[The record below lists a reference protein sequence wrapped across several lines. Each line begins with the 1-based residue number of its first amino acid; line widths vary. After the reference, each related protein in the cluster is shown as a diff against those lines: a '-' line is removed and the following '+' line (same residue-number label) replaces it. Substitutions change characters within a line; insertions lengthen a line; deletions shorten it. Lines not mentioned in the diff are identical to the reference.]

1 MEHSFW
7 HHKWEHNDIGFHRKT
22 ANALLVEHLP
32 VLGLAD
38 GQRVF
43 VPLCGKTLDI
53 RWLLS
58 QEYRV
63 AGAEL
68 SRLAVDQLFA
78 ELECVPT
85 ITEAGPLLHYSAPD
99 LDIFV
104 GDILELTADLL
115 GPVDAIYDRAALV
128 ALPPALRDLY
138 TAHLRAI
145 TNRAPQLTIVFEYD
159 QSRAEGPPFSIP
171 DAEIA
176 RHYEASYSPVL
187 LANHVIPNG
196 MRGQCPAAEKV
207 WNLAPKKGIAGL

>member
-7 HHKWEHNDIGFHRKT
+7 HHKWEHNDIGFHQKT

-32 VLGLAD
+32 VLGLVD
-38 GQRVF
+38 GHRVF

-58 QEYRV
+58 QEFRV

-85 ITEAGPLLHYSAPD
+85 IAEVGPLLHFSAPS

-104 GDILELTADLL
+104 GDILELTPDLL
-115 GPVDAIYDRAALV
+115 GAVDAVYDRAALV
-128 ALPPALRDLY
+128 ALPSALRDLY
-138 TAHLRAI
+138 TAHLRAL
-145 TNRAPQLTIVFEYD
+145 TGTAPQLVIVFEYD
-159 QSRAEGPPFSIP
+159 QSRADGPPFSIS
-171 DAEIA
+171 DAEIVRQYA
-176 RHYEASYSPVL
+176 GSYIPTL
-187 LANHVIPNG
+187 LANHTVPNG

-207 WNLAPKKGIAGL
+207 WHLVPMQGLEGL

>member
-1 MEHSFW
+1 LEHSFW
-7 HHKWEHNDIGFHRKT
+7 HHKWEHNDIGFHQKT
-22 ANALLVEHLP
+22 ANALLVAHLP

-85 ITEAGPLLHYSAPD
+85 VVEIGPLLHYSAPS

-104 GDILELTADLL
+104 GDIFDLTRELL
-115 GPVDAIYDRAALV
+115 GPVDAVYDRAALV
-128 ALPPALRDLY
+128 ALPPELRDRY
-138 TAHLRAI
+138 TAHLRVI
-145 TNRAPQLTIVFEYD
+145 TDTAPQIAIVFEYD
-159 QSRAEGPPFSIP
+159 QSRADGPPFSIS

-176 RHYEASYSPVL
+176 RHYAGSYSPTL
-187 LANHVIPNG
+187 LADNAVPNG

-207 WNLAPKKGIAGL
+207 WHLAPKRDLSGR

>member
-7 HHKWEHNDIGFHRKT
+7 HHKWEANDIGFHQKT
-22 ANALLVEHLP
+22 ANTLLVEHLP
-32 VLGLAD
+32 ALGLVD

-85 ITEAGPLLHYSAPD
+85 IEDVGSLLHYRAPD

-104 GDILELTADLL
+104 GDIFELSRELL

-128 ALPPALRDLY
+128 ALPPDLRERY

-145 TNRAPQLTIVFEYD
+145 TDTAPQLTIVFEYD
-159 QSRAEGPPFSIP
+159 QSRAEGPPFSIS

-176 RHYEASYSPVL
+176 RHCDASYSPVL
-187 LANHVIPNG
+187 LANHAIPNG

-207 WNLAPKKGIAGL
+207 WHLAPK

>member
-7 HHKWEHNDIGFHRKT
+7 HHKWERNDIGFHQKT
-22 ANALLVEHLP
+22 ANSLLVQHLP
-32 VLGLAD
+32 VLGLED

-78 ELECVPT
+78 ELEFVPT
-85 ITEAGPLLHYSAPD
+85 IADVGPLLHYSAPE

-104 GDILELTADLL
+104 GDILDLAPGLL
-115 GPVDAIYDRAALV
+115 GPVDAVYDRAALV
-128 ALPPALRDLY
+128 ALPQPLRDLY
-138 TAHLRAI
+138 TAHLRDI
-145 TNRAPQLTIVFEYD
+145 TTTAPQLVIVFDYD
-159 QSRAEGPPFSIP
+159 QSLAEGPPFSIP
-171 DAEIA
+171 DDEIL
-176 RHYEASYSPVL
+176 RHYQSAYSPTL
-187 LANHVIPNG
+187 LADHAIPNG
-196 MRGQCPAAEKV
+196 MRGQCPAREKV
-207 WNLAPKKGIAGL
+207 WHLANRI

>member
-7 HHKWEHNDIGFHRKT
+7 HHKWEHNDIGFHQKT

-38 GQRVF
+38 SQRVF

-58 QEYRV
+58 QEFRV

-78 ELECVPT
+78 ELDCVPE
-85 ITEAGPLLHYSAPD
+85 IAEIGPLLHYSAPG

-104 GDILELTADLL
+104 GDIFDLTRELL
-115 GPVDAIYDRAALV
+115 GPVDAVYDRAALV
-128 ALPPALRDLY
+128 ALPSPMRDRY

-145 TNRAPQLTIVFEYD
+145 TDTAPQLTIVFEYD
-159 QSRAEGPPFSIP
+159 QSRAEGPPFSIS

-176 RHYEASYSPVL
+176 RHYADSYDIAC
-187 LANHVIPNG
+187 LADHAIPNG

-207 WNLAPKKGIAGL
+207 WHMAPKA

>member
-7 HHKWEHNDIGFHRKT
+7 HHKWERNDIGFHQKT

-32 VLGLAD
+32 ALGLVD

-58 QEYRV
+58 QEFRV

-85 ITEAGPLLHYSAPD
+85 IAEAGPLLHYSAPN
-99 LDIFV
+99 LDVFV
-104 GDILELTADLL
+104 GDILELSRELL
-115 GPVDAIYDRAALV
+115 GPVDAVYDRAALV
-128 ALPPALRDLY
+128 ALPPGLRDLY

-145 TNRAPQLTIVFEYD
+145 TDAAPQLVIVFEYD
-159 QSRAEGPPFSIP
+159 QSRADGPPFSIP
-171 DAEIA
+171 DAEIV

-187 LANHVIPNG
+187 LADHAVPTG

-207 WNLAPKKGIAGL
+207 WHQARRKGIAGL